1 MMVLRVS
8 MAGQLGFMRFI
19 PAKDG
24 SQGFFQ
30 SPRQARRE
38 KEPVSQPKDKDGMR
52 IKRIAGPMG
61 SARSF
66 DHPKP
71 EGEIETTIFVDV

>member
-1 MMVLRVS
+1 
-8 MAGQLGFMRFI
+8 
-19 PAKDG
+19 
-24 SQGFFQ
+24 
-30 SPRQARRE
+30 
-38 KEPVSQPKDKDGMR
+38 MR